1 MAGRLYGVGVGP
13 GDPELVTLKALRLMR
28 ECEIIAVTGENPK
41 ESAAYRIAET
51 IYPEV
56 AGKEL
61 LHLVTP
67 MTKDREVLEAGYR
80 ASADAIEQ
88 YLKEGKSVA
97 LLTLGDPSVYS
108 SFIYIKRLV
117 QADGYETKM
126 ISGVPSF
133 CAAAAE
139 IGDSLADRNEQIH
152 VIPASYRIEEA
163 MELEGTKVLMKSG
176 SKLADVKE
184 LLQKRNYQAC
194 MIENCGMPD
203 ERIYP
208 ELSEFP
214 EKGSYY
220 SIMIVKEP

>member
-41 ESAAYRIAET
+41 ESVAYRIAVT
-51 IYPEV
+51 TYPEV
-56 AGKEL
+56 VSKEL

-67 MTKDREVLEAGYR
+67 MTKERAVLEAGYR

-133 CAAAAE
+133 CAAAAK

-152 VIPASYRIEEA
+152 VIPASYQTEEA
-163 MELEGTKVLMKSG
+163 MELEGTKVLMKAG
-176 SKLADVKE
+176 SKLADVKK
-184 LLQKRNYQAC
+184 LLQKQKYQAW
-194 MIENCGMPD
+194 MIENCGMPG
-203 ERIYP
+203 ERIYSD
-208 ELSEFP
+208 LSEFP

-220 SIMIVKEP
+220 SVVIVKEP